1 MIDLNQLQIIGEAV
15 ITEGAILRTRVG
27 GFSMYPY
34 VQQNDIAC
42 IEKIDAPLLIGDIIV
57 FKTGNKIVAH
67 RLLRFATVGTDT
79 KLLCKGDSC
88 WRMDAPVDRMN
99 VVGRITQI
107 ERNRKKTDL
116 TTLHQQKKARIIARL
131 SFITPIPY
139 LTVRIINKLSKTLFR
154 KQIF

>member
-27 GFSMYPY
+27 GYSMFPY
-34 VQQNDIAC
+34 VQQNDIAW

-57 FKTGNKIVAH
+57 FKAGSKIVAH
-67 RLLRFATVGTDT
+67 RLLKFTKVGTDI

-99 VVGRITQI
+99 VVGKITQI

-116 TTLHQQKKARIIARL
+116 TTPRQRKKALIIARL
-131 SFITPIPY
+131 TFITPITY
-139 LTVRIINKLSKTLFR
+139 LTVRVINKLSKIL
-154 KQIF
+154 